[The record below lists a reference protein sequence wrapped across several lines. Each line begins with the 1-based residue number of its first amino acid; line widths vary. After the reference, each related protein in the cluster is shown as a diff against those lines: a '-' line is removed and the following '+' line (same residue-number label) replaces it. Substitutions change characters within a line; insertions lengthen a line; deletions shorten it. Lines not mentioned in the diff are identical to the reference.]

1 MNEEAKDILERIGL
15 ELRPIREDIRELK
28 KSQDKLVEVITK
40 FATLES
46 KVNHDNSKNEEARRV
61 LHKRIDNLE
70 KKISEY
76 EDMINKRF
84 DKLFKILF
92 WFGTFLISSLV
103 GLIYRIAL

>member
-61 LHKRIDNLE
+61 LHKRIDTSEKRLKELE
-70 KKISEY
+70 ERL
-76 EDMINKRF
+76 NKRF

-103 GLIYRIAL
+103 GLIYKVL